1 MVGSKVRHF
10 IFACGLLASFAA
22 GAAAQDDYAP
32 APQQTATPY
41 VVSTWPTTPPVA
53 APSQPP
59 TLPVRP
65 SDVLDELLPQPSA
78 TPVFYNQGVLVET
91 LDGRVVM
98 QQAADQL
105 FNPASVVKLSTA
117 LDALQTFGPNYR
129 FSTVVWTNGTFD
141 PKTGTITGDLIISG
155 RDPSFHD
162 EHAVAVARELNRL
175 GIRTVTGDLIVP
187 PKFTMNFSSAALRSG
202 ERFYD
207 TLDATRRPATAT
219 RAWYDERLAHGD
231 NAAIQTTPSVA
242 VMGAVYVASV
252 PQNAR
257 VLLMHRSSKLVD
269 VLKVLLC
276 YSNNFMAERL
286 GDNLGGA
293 AGLQHFLITKVGL
306 APADVRLA
314 STSGLGVNRLSP
326 RSMMK
331 IYRALLAELAKHNLS
346 PSDIMPVAGVD
357 PGTLQKRYT
366 AENARG
372 SVIGKTGTLG
382 HTDGGVSA
390 LAGQMR
396 TQSGETLLFVI
407 FNRRGSVWR
416 FREAQDRLVTDL
428 QSARGGP
435 APFAYSP
442 QTLAMRLSD
451 TELEGTDAAEF
462 EPPN

>member
-1 MVGSKVRHF
+1 MVGSKIRQ
-10 IFACGLLASFAA
+10 LLYVSALLLSVCAS
-22 GAAAQDDYAP
+22 AAAQDDYTPAP
-32 APQQTATPY
+32 APSATPY
-41 VVSTWPTTPPVA
+41 VVSTWPE
-53 APSQPP
+53 

-65 SDVLDELLPQPSA
+65 SPDIPDLLTPQPSPA
-78 TPVFYNQGVLVET
+78 PVFYNQGVLVET

-98 QQAADQL
+98 EQAANQQY
-105 FNPASVVKLSTA
+105 NPASVVKLATA

-141 PKTGTITGDLIISG
+141 QATGTITGDLIISG
-155 RDPSFHD
+155 RDPSFHY

-175 GIRTVTGDLIVP
+175 GIRTVTGDLYVP
-187 PKFTMNFSSAALRSG
+187 PKFTMNFNWSAQRSG
-202 ERFYD
+202 DLFYD
-207 TLDATRRPATAT
+207 TLDSTRRPAAAT
-219 RAWYDERLAHGD
+219 RAWFDERLAHGD
-231 NAAIQTTPSVA
+231 QAALQTIPSVA

-257 VLLMHRSSKLVD
+257 VLLTHRSSKLVD

-293 AGLQHFLITKVGL
+293 AGLEHFLISKVGL

-331 IYRALLAELAKHNLS
+331 IYRALLKELAKHNLS
-346 PSDIMPVAGVD
+346 ASDIMPVAGID

-366 AENARG
+366 FGYSRG

-382 HTDGGVSA
+382 RTDGGASA

-407 FNRRGSVWR
+407 FNRGGSAVR
-416 FREAQDRLVTDL
+416 SREAQDRLVSEL
-428 QSARGGP
+428 QFTRGGP

-451 TELEGTDAAEF
+451 TELEQADAAEF
-462 EPPN
+462 EPKTN